1 MYPFSVG
8 LIRDRY
14 LGSYLTSNYSIY
26 LVVVSIRER
35 EITRLKA
42 KAATFTLEYCGY

>member
-14 LGSYLTSNYSIY
+14 LGSYLTSNYSMY

-35 EITRLKA
+35 ELPRLQPSRWNI
-42 KAATFTLEYCGY
+42 AAIET